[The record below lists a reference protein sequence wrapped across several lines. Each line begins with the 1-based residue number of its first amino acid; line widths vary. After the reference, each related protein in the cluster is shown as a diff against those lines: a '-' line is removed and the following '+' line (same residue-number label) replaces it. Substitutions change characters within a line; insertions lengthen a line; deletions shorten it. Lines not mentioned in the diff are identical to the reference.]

1 MQHFLYESVI
11 EYNRYIKG
19 IKIDKLIL
27 FIYHYTTKNI
37 HTKYTLTRTFVT
49 LFIVV
54 RLKFTFKIL
63 RSGIQLFSEI
73 N

>member
-27 FIYHYTTKNI
+27 IYLSLYNKEHSHKI
-37 HTKYTLTRTFVT
+37 HFD
-49 LFIVV
+49 
-54 RLKFTFKIL
+54 
-63 RSGIQLFSEI
+63 
-73 N
+73 